1 MRSPLFVTWN
11 KDTRQG
17 DLRLR
22 GCIGTLEPRHLHTAL
37 KDYALTRWGGRGLGT
52 VQYETLGCGLHGGCF
67 AAMLSHDMSFEHS
80 LLNTARARAVW
91 LVTIGYAVT

>member
-17 DLRLR
+17 DQRLR

-52 VQYETLGCGLHGGCF
+52 VQYAGLRAYQCDGCF
-67 AAMLSHDMSFEHS
+67 
-80 LLNTARARAVW
+80 TANW
-91 LVTIGYAVT
+91 LPCLATT